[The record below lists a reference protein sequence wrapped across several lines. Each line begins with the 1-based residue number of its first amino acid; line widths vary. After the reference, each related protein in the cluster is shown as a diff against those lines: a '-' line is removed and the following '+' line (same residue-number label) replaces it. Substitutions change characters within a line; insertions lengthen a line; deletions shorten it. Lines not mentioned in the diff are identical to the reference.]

1 MRLRGEEMSE
11 EMMRMS
17 ELESIS
23 ADEGNDDDDIVYEKW
38 QKKCRCAKGTAFSRC
53 VCGAN

>member
-1 MRLRGEEMSE
+1 MLRLRNEEML
-11 EMMRMS
+11 RM
-17 ELESIS
+17 EKLESIS